1 MKQQV
6 NVATLKPN
14 ETNPRYIK
22 DSKFKK
28 LVKSLKEFPEMLE
41 KRPIVVDENMIVLGG
56 NMRLEAA
63 KAAGMFEVWIDVAEG
78 WSEEKKREFIV
89 KDNVGF
95 GEWDWDILAN
105 DWQSQELKEWGLDV
119 WQPEEMVDYSILDD
133 DESSEEDVE
142 LMKDGLRKAIQ
153 IEFEIE
159 DHKKAM
165 DLINFWRERNAYIGR
180 MIIDHLQ
187 SEKDKL

>member
-41 KRPIVVDENMIVLGG
+41 KRPIVVDENMVVLGG

-63 KAAGMFEVWIDVAEG
+63 KAAGIFEVWIDVAEG
-78 WSEEKKREFIV
+78 WSEQQKREFII
-89 KDNVGF
+89 KDNASF
-95 GEWDWDILAN
+95 GEWDWELLGN
-105 DWQSQELKEWGLDV
+105 DWNAEQLGEWGIDV
-119 WQPEEMVDYSILDD
+119 PD
-133 DESSEEDVE
+133 
-142 LMKDGLRKAIQ
+142 
-153 IEFEIE
+153 FEIE
-159 DHKKAM
+159 DINENETDISDKIDSMFRVEVELENEIEQEKLYNK
-165 DLINFWRERNAYIGR
+165 LITEGYVCRI
-180 MIIDHLQ
+180 LT
-187 SEKDKL
+187 L